1 MKKARRAL
9 GRRWLMASALLA
21 VTGSPAPLY
30 AQTARDLPR
39 AAVLVTFGAM
49 RPLEPAVRTLY
60 PGSFVPVTVEGEFHL
75 RSGFF
80 VFGGARFLSKNGE
93 VVFNVPPAPEER
105 FPLRVSLPSVR
116 VGGGFAFPWR
126 KWLLSARA
134 GLSYTRY
141 EETWTTADEPAVT
154 GHTYGVIAQGGADYR
169 VYKRLWAVGRLEYSY
184 TPMDETRQ
192 VFPTFDLSGISVS
205 GGVAVRF

>member
-1 MKKARRAL
+1 MKKATRA
-9 GRRWLMASALLA
+9 RARHWLMAGVLLA
-21 VTGSPAPLY
+21 ITSGPAPLR
-30 AQTARDLPR
+30 AQTTSKPPR

-49 RPLEPAVRTLY
+49 RPLESAVRGLY
-60 PGSFVPVTVEGEFHL
+60 RGAFVPVTIEGDFHL
-75 RSGFF
+75 LRNLF
-80 VFGGARFLSKNGE
+80 VFGSARFLGRNGE
-93 VVFNVPPAPEER
+93 VVFNMPPAPEER

-116 VGGGFAFPWR
+116 MGGGVAFPWQ
-126 KWLLSARA
+126 KWLFSAGA

-141 EETWTTADEPAVT
+141 EEKWTTEDIPVAT
-154 GHTYGVIAQGGADYR
+154 GHIYGVIAQGGVDYR
-169 VYKRLWAVGRLEYSY
+169 VYKRLWAVGRFEYSY